1 MQLLSISQ
9 PGSSHTLNN
18 VLAKSL
24 PSHIISQCRHYTH
37 ALMIRLSCLKRVT
50 EAKWWQKWGA
60 EPSRLSSH
68 CDSHGRSALFPCREA
83 SPPRLD
89 VIWPSLFRHQKT
101 PRRERK
107 MSSSAAQ
114 CASNKPVIYILELP
128 AANSCYR
135 SKQGPRVGLEALISA
150 FIAAIDSS
158 MQYHFCFVFLRKLLM
173 TQFRFGNKMIN
184 SERWSRSVRWV
195 DAEGWNLLLL
205 LLWRNLVR
213 RPHLCS

>member
-1 MQLLSISQ
+1 MHRWSDYHAWKERRMQSDDRSEELNPVVSPHTVTATEEVHYFPAGRRRLH
-9 PGSSHTLNN
+9 GWTWFDLHSSDIKNTSTG
-18 VLAKSL
+18 K
-24 PSHIISQCRHYTH
+24 
-37 ALMIRLSCLKRVT
+37 
-50 EAKWWQKWGA
+50 
-60 EPSRLSSH
+60 
-68 CDSHGRSALFPCREA
+68 
-83 SPPRLD
+83 
-89 VIWPSLFRHQKT
+89 
-101 PRRERK
+101 RK

-158 MQYHFCFVFLRKLLM
+158 VQYHFCFVFLRKLLM

-195 DAEGWNLLLL
+195 DAEGWNHLLS